1 VLLEV
6 PLELLFSLPAM
17 LLCLSGVY
25 AVFTL
30 MLAAAVI
37 RYPRITYLRLWFGV
51 FLFGAAGGGLM
62 ALRGELPA
70 YATDYIGLG
79 LIVAGI
85 GFVWLGMRSFFNRYA
100 PYFLLVMIVL
110 GVVPLGYALE
120 GSQELAALA
129 RTVYALAVAALFYLL
144 TAWELR
150 RSIKEEGLPSAFAA
164 SAVYRSFGIMHLLVL
179 PLPFIFPVQFD
190 GLVPD
195 SIWLSGLVFLSLLH
209 TIAAVFLGIVLSNER
224 MAKAMRKLADTDELT
239 GLANRRSFLRQ
250 VEKSLATGAGGTLLI
265 ADIDHF
271 KQINDRYGHQ
281 GGDAVLQGFAV
292 LLQQLAG
299 ERFVAA
305 RIGGEEFGIFL
316 PGLSGPHLDLL
327 AAQLCRAAALLQ
339 TEHAGE
345 VIPVTISAGLAGRSS
360 SVSYEQLFGEA
371 DKALYLAKRSGRNC
385 FRRLPAASPA
395 DEGIASGKDELATGT
410 VERAFAKRKTA

>member
-1 VLLEV
+1 M
-6 PLELLFSLPAM
+6 ELLFSLPAM

-37 RYPRITYLRLWFGV
+37 RYPRIIHLRLWLAV
-51 FLFGAAGGGLM
+51 FLLASAGGGLM
-62 ALRGELPA
+62 ALRGELPP

-79 LIVAGI
+79 MLVAGI
-85 GFVWLGMRSFFNRYA
+85 GFVWLGMRAFFNRYV
-100 PYFLLVMIVL
+100 PYVLAVIVAA
-110 GVVPLGYALE
+110 GVVPLGHAVE
-120 GSQELAALA
+120 GNQDVAALA
-129 RTVYALAVAALFYLL
+129 RTVYILAAAALFYLL

-150 RSIKEEGLPSAFAA
+150 RSIKEEGLPSASAA
-164 SAVYRSFGIMHLLVL
+164 SAVYRSFGTLHLLAI
-179 PLPFIFPVQFD
+179 PLPFLFPVD
-190 GLVPD
+190 YDALVPA
-195 SIWLSGLVFLSLLH
+195 STWLSGFVLLSLLH

-250 VEKSLATGAGGTLLI
+250 VEKFLAAGAGGTLLI

-281 GGDAVLQGFAV
+281 GGDAVLQRFAE

-316 PGLSGPHLDLL
+316 PGLAGPHLDLL

-360 SVSYEQLFGEA
+360 SVTYQQLFAEA
-371 DKALYLAKRSGRNC
+371 DRALYLAKRSGRNC
-385 FRRLPAASPA
+385 FRRLPDAGLEPGNEA
-395 DEGIASGKDELATGT
+395 ENGGGT
-410 VERAFAKRKTA
+410 KVVVPLRA